1 MKTDKTPN
9 KIKFQTKLP
18 NEKIILNYAISK
30 DNSKQ
35 TDDNFRLFTNWVI
48 ENKNKVTS
56 VNIIL
61 SDYLHRFYVGEE
73 EASLWGKSWKDKN
86 QKHLNELHKAD
97 IPNQLIDWRSLISEE
112 NYLQLKPQVNKLY
125 DTDQEFKT
133 TVNGLATSHQNKAG
147 FDSAVQYLLEE
158 SAGIASLTEG
168 ILTYP
173 SPKLNGAIHCALTK
187 LNCGPIYI
195 GHMFIHSK
203 SSYNPEYALSQ
214 AAFKTLCALE
224 QAGYKNLKDK
234 YQFFCEAIR
243 SYEKPNKNNF
253 EFFSNTLAQNN
264 QCYEK
269 LNSFKKGDLEK
280 TFFPNSLVF
289 NVARRGSV

>member
-1 MKTDKTPN
+1 METNKVPN

-18 NEKIILNYAISK
+18 NKKIILNYAVSK

-35 TDDNFRLFTNWVI
+35 TDDNFALFTNWVI

-56 VNIIL
+56 VKIIL
-61 SDYLHRFYVGEE
+61 SDYLHRFYVGEI
-73 EASLWGKSWKDKN
+73 EASLWGESWKDKN
-86 QKHLNELHKAD
+86 KKHLEALHKAD
-97 IPNQLIDWRSLISEE
+97 IPYQLIDWRSLISEA
-112 NYLQLKPQVNKLY
+112 NYIQLKSHVDNLY
-125 DTDQEFKT
+125 ATDQEFKT

-195 GHMFIHSK
+195 GHMFIYSK
-203 SSYNPEYALSQ
+203 SSYDPKCALHQSV
-214 AAFKTLCALE
+214 FRTMCALE
-224 QAGYKNLKDK
+224 QAGYKDLKAK
-234 YQFFCEAIR
+234 YQFFCESIR

-253 EFFSNTLAQNN
+253 EFFSNALSRNN
-264 QCYEK
+264 ECYGK
-269 LNSFKKGDLEK
+269 LSSLKKEDLEK
-280 TFFPNSLVF
+280 AFLPISLVF
-289 NVARRGSV
+289 NAARRGSI